1 MHNDLAEGLI
11 IGATI
16 GLAVVAIRV
25 LLAGASAGQALALAL
40 AGVALC
46 ASQVVLARRRG
57 RGAVR
62 PPAAVRPRRLS
73 RHNPFAQELTH
84 NWTGL
89 DDRLTE
95 EHREPARGYPAEDR
109 EPGMENEEWRTK
121 NGE

>member
-1 MHNDLAEGLI
+1 MDNELTEGLI

-25 LLAGASAGQALALAL
+25 LLAGTSIAQALALVL
-40 AGVALC
+40 AGALLC
-46 ASQVVLARRRG
+46 AAQVVLSLRRA
-57 RGAVR
+57 RGAFR
-62 PPAAVRPRRLS
+62 PPASRPNPARSRRLS

-95 EHREPARGYPAEDR
+95 ENREPAAENPEPQIEDR
-109 EPGMENEEWRTK
+109 R
-121 NGE
+121 